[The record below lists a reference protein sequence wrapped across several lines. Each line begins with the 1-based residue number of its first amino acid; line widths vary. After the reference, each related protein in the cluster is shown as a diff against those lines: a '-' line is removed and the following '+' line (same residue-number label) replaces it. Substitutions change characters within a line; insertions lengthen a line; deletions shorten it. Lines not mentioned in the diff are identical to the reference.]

1 MNDMLGDLMG
11 NMQEKQ
17 EEMKKKLST
26 ISVIEDSNGIRIE
39 ATADREIKNIAID
52 PDILADKEQLED
64 LLVVT
69 FNKIQDKIAAAEA
82 AESQKLISDMLPPGM
97 GGLFGM

>member
-1 MNDMLGDLMG
+1 MLGDLMG

-17 EEMKKKLST
+17 NEMKKKLAS
-26 ISVIEDSNGIRIE
+26 ISVTEESNGIRIE
-39 ATADREIKNIAID
+39 ATADRQIRNIVIDSEI
-52 PDILADKEQLED
+52 LEDKEQLED

-69 FNKIQDKIAAAEA
+69 FNNIQDKIAAAEA
-82 AESQKLISDMLPPGM
+82 EESQKLISDMLPPGM

>member
-1 MNDMLGDLMG
+1 MG

-17 EEMKKKLST
+17 NEMKKKLAS
-26 ISVIEDSNGIRIE
+26 ISVTEESNGIRIE
-39 ATADREIKNIAID
+39 ATADRQIRNIVIDSEI
-52 PDILADKEQLED
+52 LEDKEQLED

-69 FNKIQDKIAAAEA
+69 FNNIQDKIAAAEA
-82 AESQKLISDMLPPGM
+82 EESQKLISDMLPPGM